1 MKPSSDSNAA
11 ENLKCNLS
19 QVSELLFQLKT
30 LNKSSLKRSGR
41 FIWSL
46 KRSVAAGNQMHAKW
60 GEMRRDAAWAE
71 VHIRCSGN
79 YTLYKASCRCWVH
92 NTRDWTG
99 FKKTKKKKHSD
110 CISKVVFFCLFIDLN
125 KLNKGWGVIVFTL
138 WVLYCNRNCHGG
150 VFWILYQV
158 FLSLWLH
165 FISMP
170 Q

>member
-11 ENLKCNLS
+11 ENLKYNLS

-79 YTLYKASCRCWVH
+79 YTLYKASCRCWVQ

-99 FKKTKKKKHSD
+99 LKKIIKYTRTVYQKLL
-110 CISKVVFFCLFIDLN
+110 FFCLFIDLN

-138 WVLYCNRNCHGG
+138 WVLYCNRNCHRG
-150 VFWILYQV
+150 VFLNT
-158 FLSLWLH
+158 LSGVSVSVVT
-165 FISMP
+165 F
-170 Q
+170 